1 MNRLFAVPTQGGQA
15 CAHFGHC
22 ESFAVVEVAD
32 GKVVGQKELTPPEHQ
47 PGSYPRFLAEAGV
60 QVIIAGGMG
69 GMARNLF
76 QENKIEV
83 HTGVGAEAPQVLVEQ
98 YLRDELQTGDNQC
111 SHGDSAEH
119 EHNCGD

>member
-1 MNRLFAVPTQGGQA
+1 MNRLFAVPVQGGQA
-15 CAHFGHC
+15 RAHFGHC
-22 ESFAVVEVAD
+22 EAFAVVEVVD
-32 GKVVGQKELTPPEHQ
+32 GKVVNQKELAPPMHQ

-83 HTGVGAEAPQVLVEQ
+83 HTGAGVAAPQVLVEQ

-111 SHGDSAEH
+111 SHGDGDEH
-119 EHNCGD
+119 EHTCGD